1 MSAGMPDPE
10 WASEHRGTLSPDSFL
25 CRIFESALIVD
36 AVKDERHTRP
46 DPHHDR
52 ASCLGVD
59 KNFDLKVGDVF
70 DREGAVGRSR
80 PNTPTPRLTPPGSS
94 DDCTLGDA
102 SVQ

>member
-70 DREGAVGRSR
+70 EREGAVAGAA
-80 PNTPTPRLTPPGSS
+80 PTLRRH
-94 DDCTLGDA
+94 A
-102 SVQ
+102 